1 MRTTTLQ
8 SSKATSRLWK
18 LFAALLL
25 VWLLIPVGQVSAQ
38 TTGSGTA
45 KPCWAYTRPNGV
57 PTLTFFKTETDLT
70 RFNGYKL
77 DGTTILGKNAT
88 TGDKIIEGEPFDQ
101 TYWTPSWNHK
111 QSIINEPSKDGIR
124 KVVFDATFGDVYPT
138 SCKAWFNDCAYLTKI
153 EGIENFNTKEVTD
166 MSHMFYG
173 CTLLKNIDLS
183 HFDTRNVTTMEYMFC
198 NMGVPLDKKSPLCL
212 DLLSFNTSKVE
223 NMGHMFAGSWQIT
236 TLDLK
241 GFDMN
246 KVTTTDGMFA
256 GCYYL
261 ASIYADDWSTNSN
274 ITDNK
279 DMFTACG
286 SLKGAKGY
294 THEGTDGIQ
303 MANGQTGYFMPTY
316 KNEGKDTYPAVD
328 INIGSYPSGTVS
340 LNLKNKETFEAP
352 YPFFIDK
359 GTYTRENMPSN
370 WGTVCLPFA
379 IDVANTENNC
389 EFYQLDG
396 INGEN
401 ITVSQITTT
410 IPAGTPV
417 IVKRTSGTD
426 LKIFSPTEYASIVTQ
441 PVEETG
447 VNHLVGTFTNQELIK
462 QNCYFIARDK
472 FWQVTAKD
480 AEGNTIKGVYVPP
493 FRASIT
499 AAEGETLAQSLG
511 IVIADET
518 NGIGL
523 TPTVEDLLSEKAEYF
538 DLQGRRLDG
547 PQKGINIVRMGGKTR
562 KVVIK

>member
-1 MRTTTLQ
+1 MRTSTLRT
-8 SSKATSRLWK
+8 SKAHVSLWK
-18 LFAALLL
+18 VFAALLL
-25 VWLLIPVGQVSAQ
+25 AWICVPTSKVSAQ
-38 TTGSGTA
+38 TDGTEKA
-45 KPCWAYTRPNGV
+45 CWVLTKPIVNGNGRG
-57 PTLTFFKTETDLT
+57 TLTFTYAEGNNLKGKKLLNNKVVDASSAEGDLI
-70 RFNGYKL
+70 L
-77 DGTTILGKNAT
+77 DG
-88 TGDKIIEGEPFDQ
+88 EPIDANC
-101 TYWTPSWNHK
+101 TPEWTWK
-111 QSIINEPSKDGIR
+111 QSESGSVGNERIET
-124 KVVFDATFGDVYPT
+124 VVFDESFAKFRPI
-138 SCKAWFNDCAYLTKI
+138 SCKKWFDGCAYLTEIK
-153 EGIENFNTKEVTD
+153 GIEYLNTENVTD

-198 NMGVPLDKKSPLCL
+198 NMGVPHDKKSPLCL
-212 DLLSFNTSKVE
+212 DLSSFNTSKVE

-274 ITDNK
+274 ITDSK

-328 INIGSYPSGTVS
+328 INIASYPSGTVS

>member
-8 SSKATSRLWK
+8 SSKASSSLWK

-38 TTGSGTA
+38 TSGTL
-45 KPCWAYTRPNGV
+45 KAYWKFSRPNGTNGQLNLFCAASGAESNEITDWAK
-57 PTLTFFKTETDLT
+57 PGWQHTGAFHQKEIETVVIEES
-70 RFNGYKL
+70 F
-77 DGTTILGKNAT
+77 KNAL
-88 TGDKIIEGEPFDQ
+88 
-101 TYWTPSWNHK
+101 
-111 QSIINEPSKDGIR
+111 
-124 KVVFDATFGDVYPT
+124 PT
-138 SCKAWFNDCAYLTKI
+138 SCHEWFNNCSYLTKI
-153 EGIENFNTKEVTD
+153 EGIENLNTKEVTD

-198 NMGVPLDKKSPLCL
+198 NMGVPHDKKSPLCL
-212 DLLSFNTSKVE
+212 DLSSFNTSKVE

-241 GFDMN
+241 GFDMSN
-246 KVTTTDGMFA
+246 VTNPEAMFNN
-256 GCYYL
+256 CYGL
-261 ASIYADDWSTNSN
+261 ASIYANDWSKISTITNS
-274 ITDNK
+274 K
-279 DMFTACG
+279 DMFNYCA

-328 INIGSYPSGTVS
+328 INIASYPSGTVS

-441 PVEETG
+441 PVEGTG

-523 TPTVEDLLSEKAEYF
+523 TQTVEDLLSEKAEYF

>member
-1 MRTTTLQ
+1 
-8 SSKATSRLWK
+8 
-18 LFAALLL
+18 
-25 VWLLIPVGQVSAQ
+25 
-38 TTGSGTA
+38 
-45 KPCWAYTRPNGV
+45 
-57 PTLTFFKTETDLT
+57 
-70 RFNGYKL
+70 
-77 DGTTILGKNAT
+77 
-88 TGDKIIEGEPFDQ
+88 
-101 TYWTPSWNHK
+101 
-111 QSIINEPSKDGIR
+111 
-124 KVVFDATFGDVYPT
+124 
-138 SCKAWFNDCAYLTKI
+138 
-153 EGIENFNTKEVTD
+153 
-166 MSHMFYG
+166 
-173 CTLLKNIDLS
+173 
-183 HFDTRNVTTMEYMFC
+183 
-198 NMGVPLDKKSPLCL
+198 
-212 DLLSFNTSKVE
+212 
-223 NMGHMFAGSWQIT
+223 MFAGSWQIT

-274 ITDNK
+274 ITDSK

>member
-8 SSKATSRLWK
+8 SSKASSSLWK
-18 LFAALLL
+18 LFAAMLL

-38 TTGSGTA
+38 TSGTLKAYWKFSRPDGTHDQLNLFCAASGAEGNEITDWA
-45 KPCWAYTRPNGV
+45 KPGWQHTGA
-57 PTLTFFKTETDLT
+57 FHQKDIETVVIEES
-70 RFNGYKL
+70 F
-77 DGTTILGKNAT
+77 KNAL
-88 TGDKIIEGEPFDQ
+88 
-101 TYWTPSWNHK
+101 
-111 QSIINEPSKDGIR
+111 
-124 KVVFDATFGDVYPT
+124 PT
-138 SCKAWFNDCAYLTKI
+138 SCHEWFNKCSYLREIK
-153 EGIENFNTKEVTD
+153 GIEHLNTENVTD
-166 MSHMFYG
+166 MSSMFEE
-173 CTLLKNIDLS
+173 CKELKSIDLS
-183 HFDTRNVTTMEYMFC
+183 HFDTKNVTTMERMFAHIG
-198 NMGVPLDKKSPLCL
+198 NSLENLSPVQL
-212 DLLSFNTSKVE
+212 DLSNFNTSKVE
-223 NMGHMFAGSWQIT
+223 NMGHMFAGIYRIT
-236 TLDLK
+236 TLDLR
-241 GFDMN
+241 GFDMS
-246 KVTTTDGMFA
+246 KVTNTESMFA
-256 GCYYL
+256 ASGTL
-261 ASIYADDWSTNSN
+261 SSIYADNWSKNSN
-274 ITDNK
+274 ITNSK
-279 DMFTACG
+279 DMFYGCYN
-286 SLKGAKGY
+286 LKGAVSYMAAGY
-294 THEGTDGIQ
+294 DGIQ

-316 KNEGKDTYPAVD
+316 KNDGKDTYPTVD
-328 INIGSYPSGTVS
+328 INFATWTGTVC

-352 YPFFIDK
+352 YPFYIDK
-359 GTYTRENMPSN
+359 GTYTRENMRSN

-379 IDVANTENNC
+379 IDVANKENNC

-441 PVEETG
+441 PVEGTG

>member
-8 SSKATSRLWK
+8 SSKASSSLWK

-38 TTGSGTA
+38 TISSGTA

-57 PTLTFFKTETDLT
+57 PTLTFFKTETNLD
-70 RFNGYKL
+70 RFNGYRL
-77 DGTTILGKNAT
+77 DGTTILDKSAT
-88 TGDKIIEGEPFDQ
+88 TGDEIIEGEPIDQ
-101 TYWTPSWNHK
+101 TTWQAYWTEK
-111 QSIINEPSKDGIR
+111 GSIKGAR
-124 KVVFDATFGDVYPT
+124 VKKVIFDASFADVHPT
-138 SCKAWFNDCAYLTKI
+138 SCAKWFDLYSELESI
-153 EGIENFNTKEVTD
+153 EGMQYFNTDLVTD
-166 MSHMFYG
+166 MTHMFSEAQIPQNFDF
-173 CTLLKNIDLS
+173 TK
-183 HFDTRNVTTMEYMFC
+183 FDTRNVTTMAYMFYYAKFPSEAQTP
-198 NMGVPLDKKSPLCL
+198 VKL
-212 DLLSFNTSKVE
+212 DLSTFNTSKVE
-223 NMGHMFAGSWQIT
+223 NMSHMFAGTNAIHS
-236 TLDLK
+236 LDLR

-274 ITDNK
+274 ITDSK

-328 INIGSYPSGTVS
+328 INIASYPSGTVS

-441 PVEETG
+441 PVEGTG
-447 VNHLVGTFTNQELIK
+447 VNHLVGTFTNHELIK

>member
-8 SSKATSRLWK
+8 SSKASSSLWK
-18 LFAALLL
+18 LFAAILL

-38 TTGSGTA
+38 TSGSGTA

-77 DGTTILGKNAT
+77 DGTTILDKNAT
-88 TGDKIIEGEPFDQ
+88 TGDIIIEGEPIDQ
-101 TYWTPSWNHK
+101 TTWQAYWTEK
-111 QSIINEPSKDGIR
+111 TSIKDKTETR
-124 KVVFDATFGDVYPT
+124 VKKVIFDASFADVHPT
-138 SCKAWFNDCAYLTKI
+138 SCANWFEKYSELESI
-153 EGIENFNTKEVTD
+153 EGMQYFNTDLVTD
-166 MSHMFYG
+166 MTQMFSEG
-173 CTLLKNIDLS
+173 QVPQNFDFTK
-183 HFDTRNVTTMEYMFC
+183 FDTRNVTTMANMFHYAKFPSEAQTP
-198 NMGVPLDKKSPLCL
+198 VKL
-212 DLLSFNTSKVE
+212 DLSTFNTSKVE
-223 NMGHMFAGSWQIT
+223 NMSHMFAGTNAIHS
-236 TLDLK
+236 LDLS

-256 GCYYL
+256 GCYHL
-261 ASIYADDWSTNSN
+261 ASIYADDWSNNSN
-274 ITDNK
+274 ITDSK
-279 DMFTACG
+279 DMFAGCV

-294 THEGTDGIQ
+294 MREGTDGIE

-316 KNEGKDTYPAVD
+316 KNDGKDTYPTVD
-328 INIGSYPSGTVS
+328 INLASYPCGTVS

-352 YPFFIDK
+352 YPFYIDK
-359 GTYTRENMPSN
+359 GTYTRENMRSN

-401 ITVSQITTT
+401 ITVSQINTT

-426 LKIFSPTEYASIVTQ
+426 LKIFSPTDYASIVTQ
-441 PVEETG
+441 PVVGTG
-447 VNHLVGTFTNQELIK
+447 VNHLVGTFTKQELIK
-462 QNCYFIARDK
+462 QNCYFIASDK

>member
-1 MRTTTLQ
+1 MQ
-8 SSKATSRLWK
+8 Y
-18 LFAALLL
+18 F
-25 VWLLIPVGQVSAQ
+25 
-38 TTGSGTA
+38 
-45 KPCWAYTRPNGV
+45 N
-57 PTLTFFKTETDLT
+57 TDL
-70 RFNGYKL
+70 
-77 DGTTILGKNAT
+77 
-88 TGDKIIEGEPFDQ
+88 
-101 TYWTPSWNHK
+101 
-111 QSIINEPSKDGIR
+111 
-124 KVVFDATFGDVYPT
+124 
-138 SCKAWFNDCAYLTKI
+138 
-153 EGIENFNTKEVTD
+153 VTD

-173 CTLLKNIDLS
+173 CSEIKTIDFS
-183 HFDTRNVTTMEYMFC
+183 HFDTKNITTMEYMFHSIG
-198 NMGVPLDKKSPLCL
+198 NSLVNKSPVIL
-212 DLLSFNTSKVE
+212 DLSSFNTSKVE
-223 NMGHMFAGSWQIT
+223 NMGHMFAGSWYIT
-236 TLDLK
+236 KLDLR
-241 GFDMN
+241 GFDMSN
-246 KVTTTDGMFA
+246 VTNTASMFNSCQ
-256 GCYYL
+256 GL
-261 ASIYADDWSTNSN
+261 ASIYANDWSNNSTITNS
-274 ITDNK
+274 K
-279 DMFTACG
+279 DMFYYCL

-294 THEGTDGIQ
+294 MYEGTDGIE

-316 KNEGKDTYPAVD
+316 KNNGKDTYPTVD
-328 INIGSYPSGTVS
+328 INIATWTGTVS

-370 WGTVCLPFA
+370 WGTVCLPFD

-426 LKIFSPTEYASIVTQ
+426 LKIFSPTKYASIVTQ

-523 TPTVEDLLSEKAEYF
+523 TPTVEDLLSEKTEYF

>member
-8 SSKATSRLWK
+8 SSKASSRLWK

-38 TTGSGTA
+38 TSDSGTA

-77 DGTTILGKNAT
+77 NGTTILDKSAT
-88 TGDKIIEGEPFDQ
+88 TGDEIIEGEPINQ
-101 TYWTPSWNHK
+101 TTWRAYWTEKDNIDKK
-111 QSIINEPSKDGIR
+111 QETRVK
-124 KVVFDATFGDVYPT
+124 KVIFDASFGDVHPT
-138 SCKAWFNDCAYLTKI
+138 SCIKWFDDYSELESI
-153 EGIENFNTKEVTD
+153 EGMQYFNTDLVTD

-173 CTLLKNIDLS
+173 CSEIKTIDFS
-183 HFDTRNVTTMEYMFC
+183 HFDTKNVTTMEYMFHSIG
-198 NMGVPLDKKSPLCL
+198 NSLVNKSPVIL
-212 DLLSFNTSKVE
+212 DLSSFNTSKVE
-223 NMGHMFAGSWQIT
+223 NMGHMFAGSWYIT
-236 TLDLK
+236 KLDLR
-241 GFDMN
+241 GFDMS
-246 KVTTTDGMFA
+246 KVTNTESMFA
-256 GCYYL
+256 ASGTL
-261 ASIYADDWSTNSN
+261 SSIYADDWSKNSN
-274 ITDNK
+274 ITNSK
-279 DMFTACG
+279 DMFNGCY

-294 THEGTDGIQ
+294 MLEGTDGIQ
-303 MANGQTGYFMPTY
+303 MANSQTGYFMPTY

-328 INIGSYPSGTVS
+328 INIASYPSGTVS

-401 ITVSQITTT
+401 ITVSQITTE

-426 LKIFSPTEYASIVTQ
+426 LKIFSPTKYASIVTK
-441 PVEETG
+441 PVKGTG

>member
-38 TTGSGTA
+38 TSGSGTA

-57 PTLTFFKTETDLT
+57 PTLTFFKTETNLV
-70 RFNGYKL
+70 RFNGYRL
-77 DGTTILGKNAT
+77 DGTTILDKSAT
-88 TGDKIIEGEPFDQ
+88 TGDEIIEGEPINQ
-101 TYWTPSWNHK
+101 TTWRAYWTEKDNIDKK
-111 QSIINEPSKDGIR
+111 QETRVK
-124 KVVFDATFGDVYPT
+124 KVIFDASFGDVHPT
-138 SCKAWFNDCAYLTKI
+138 SCIKWFENYSELESI
-153 EGIENFNTKEVTD
+153 EGMQYFNTDLVTD

-173 CTLLKNIDLS
+173 CSEIKTIDFS
-183 HFDTRNVTTMEYMFC
+183 HFDTKNVTTMEYMFHSIG
-198 NMGVPLDKKSPLCL
+198 NSLVNKSPVIL
-212 DLLSFNTSKVE
+212 DLSSFNTSKVE
-223 NMGHMFAGSWQIT
+223 NMGHMFAGSWYIT
-236 TLDLK
+236 KLDLR
-241 GFDMN
+241 GFDMSN
-246 KVTTTDGMFA
+246 VTNTASMFNSCQ
-256 GCYYL
+256 GL
-261 ASIYADDWSTNSN
+261 ASIYANDWSNNSTITNS
-274 ITDNK
+274 K
-279 DMFTACG
+279 DMFYYCL

-294 THEGTDGIQ
+294 MYEGTDGIE

-316 KNEGKDTYPAVD
+316 KNDGKDTYPTVD
-328 INIGSYPSGTVS
+328 INIATWTGTVS

-352 YPFFIDK
+352 YPFYIDK

-379 IDVANTENNC
+379 IDVANKENNC

-426 LKIFSPTEYASIVTQ
+426 LKIFSPTEYDSIVTQ
-441 PVEETG
+441 PVEGTG

>member
-1 MRTTTLQ
+1 MQ
-8 SSKATSRLWK
+8 Y
-18 LFAALLL
+18 F
-25 VWLLIPVGQVSAQ
+25 
-38 TTGSGTA
+38 
-45 KPCWAYTRPNGV
+45 N
-57 PTLTFFKTETDLT
+57 TDL
-70 RFNGYKL
+70 
-77 DGTTILGKNAT
+77 
-88 TGDKIIEGEPFDQ
+88 
-101 TYWTPSWNHK
+101 
-111 QSIINEPSKDGIR
+111 
-124 KVVFDATFGDVYPT
+124 
-138 SCKAWFNDCAYLTKI
+138 
-153 EGIENFNTKEVTD
+153 VTD

-173 CTLLKNIDLS
+173 CSEIKTIDFS
-183 HFDTRNVTTMEYMFC
+183 HFDTKNVTTMEYMFHSIG
-198 NMGVPLDKKSPLCL
+198 NSLVNKSPVIL
-212 DLLSFNTSKVE
+212 DLSSFNTSKVE
-223 NMGHMFAGSWQIT
+223 NMGHMFAGSWYIT
-236 TLDLK
+236 KLDLR
-241 GFDMN
+241 GFDMSN
-246 KVTTTDGMFA
+246 VTNTASMFNSCQ
-256 GCYYL
+256 GL
-261 ASIYADDWSTNSN
+261 ASIYANDWSNNSTITNS
-274 ITDNK
+274 K
-279 DMFTACG
+279 DMFYYCL

-294 THEGTDGIQ
+294 MYEGTDGIE

-316 KNEGKDTYPAVD
+316 KNDGKDTYPTVD
-328 INIGSYPSGTVS
+328 INIATWTGTVS

-370 WGTVCLPFA
+370 WGTVCLPFD

-426 LKIFSPTEYASIVTQ
+426 LKIFSPTEYALIVTK
-441 PVEETG
+441 PVEGTG

-523 TPTVEDLLSEKAEYF
+523 TQTVEDLLSEKAEYF

>member
-8 SSKATSRLWK
+8 SSKASSSLWK

-38 TTGSGTA
+38 TSGTL
-45 KPCWAYTRPNGV
+45 KAYWKFSRPNGTNGQLNLFCAASGAESNEITDWAK
-57 PTLTFFKTETDLT
+57 PGWQHTGAFHQKEIETVVIEES
-70 RFNGYKL
+70 F
-77 DGTTILGKNAT
+77 KNAL
-88 TGDKIIEGEPFDQ
+88 
-101 TYWTPSWNHK
+101 
-111 QSIINEPSKDGIR
+111 
-124 KVVFDATFGDVYPT
+124 PT
-138 SCKAWFNDCAYLTKI
+138 SCHEWFNNCSYLTKI
-153 EGIENFNTKEVTD
+153 EGIENLNTKEVTD

-198 NMGVPLDKKSPLCL
+198 NMGVPHDKKSPLCL
-212 DLLSFNTSKVE
+212 DLSSFNTSKVE

-241 GFDMN
+241 GFDMSN
-246 KVTTTDGMFA
+246 VTNTEAMFNN
-256 GCYYL
+256 CYGL
-261 ASIYADDWSTNSN
+261 ASIYANDWSKISTITNS
-274 ITDNK
+274 K
-279 DMFTACG
+279 DMFNYCA

-328 INIGSYPSGTVS
+328 INIASYPSGTVS

-441 PVEETG
+441 PVEGTG

-462 QNCYFIARDK
+462 QNCYFIARD
-472 FWQVTAKD
+472 
-480 AEGNTIKGVYVPP
+480 
-493 FRASIT
+493 
-499 AAEGETLAQSLG
+499 
-511 IVIADET
+511 
-518 NGIGL
+518 
-523 TPTVEDLLSEKAEYF
+523 
-538 DLQGRRLDG
+538 
-547 PQKGINIVRMGGKTR
+547 
-562 KVVIK
+562 

>member
-1 MRTTTLQ
+1 
-8 SSKATSRLWK
+8 
-18 LFAALLL
+18 
-25 VWLLIPVGQVSAQ
+25 
-38 TTGSGTA
+38 
-45 KPCWAYTRPNGV
+45 
-57 PTLTFFKTETDLT
+57 
-70 RFNGYKL
+70 
-77 DGTTILGKNAT
+77 
-88 TGDKIIEGEPFDQ
+88 
-101 TYWTPSWNHK
+101 
-111 QSIINEPSKDGIR
+111 
-124 KVVFDATFGDVYPT
+124 
-138 SCKAWFNDCAYLTKI
+138 
-153 EGIENFNTKEVTD
+153 
-166 MSHMFYG
+166 MS
-173 CTLLKNIDLS
+173 
-183 HFDTRNVTTMEYMFC
+183 NVTNTASMFNSC
-198 NMGVPLDKKSPLCL
+198 QG
-212 DLLSFNTSKVE
+212 
-223 NMGHMFAGSWQIT
+223 
-236 TLDLK
+236 
-241 GFDMN
+241 
-246 KVTTTDGMFA
+246 
-256 GCYYL
+256 L
-261 ASIYADDWSTNSN
+261 ASIYANDWSNNSTITNS
-274 ITDNK
+274 K
-279 DMFTACG
+279 DMFYYCL

-294 THEGTDGIQ
+294 MYEGTDGIE

-316 KNEGKDTYPAVD
+316 KNDGKDTYPTVD
-328 INIGSYPSGTVS
+328 INIATWTGTVS

-370 WGTVCLPFA
+370 WGTVCLPFD

>member
-8 SSKATSRLWK
+8 SSKASSSLWK
-18 LFAALLL
+18 LLTALLL

-38 TTGSGTA
+38 TISSGTA

-57 PTLTFFKTETDLT
+57 PTLTFFKTETNLD
-70 RFNGYKL
+70 RFNGYRL
-77 DGTTILGKNAT
+77 DGTTILDKSAT
-88 TGDKIIEGEPFDQ
+88 TGDEIIEGEPIDQ
-101 TYWTPSWNHK
+101 TTWQAYWTEK
-111 QSIINEPSKDGIR
+111 GSIKNATET
-124 KVVFDATFGDVYPT
+124 KVKKVIFDVSFGDVHPT
-138 SCKAWFNDCAYLTKI
+138 SCAKWFDLYSEFESI
-153 EGIENFNTKEVTD
+153 EGMQYFNTDLVTD
-166 MSHMFYG
+166 MSSMFSEAQVPQNFDF
-173 CTLLKNIDLS
+173 TK
-183 HFDTRNVTTMEYMFC
+183 FDTRNVTTMANMFHYAKFPSEAQTP
-198 NMGVPLDKKSPLCL
+198 VKL
-212 DLLSFNTSKVE
+212 DLSTFNTSKVE
-223 NMGHMFAGSWQIT
+223 NMSHMFAGTNVIHS
-236 TLDLK
+236 LDLR
-241 GFDMN
+241 GFDMS

-256 GCYYL
+256 GCWAL
-261 ASIYADDWSTNSN
+261 ASIYADDWSNNSN
-274 ITDNK
+274 ITDSR
-279 DMFTACG
+279 DMFAGCS

-294 THEGTDGIQ
+294 TYEGTDGIQ

-316 KNEGKDTYPAVD
+316 KNDGQNTYPTVD
-328 INIGSYPSGTVS
+328 IIIAMFPRVTVS
-340 LNLKNKETFEAP
+340 LNLKNKETFEAS
-352 YPFFIDK
+352 YPFYIDK
-359 GTYTRENMPSN
+359 GTYTRENMRSN

-426 LKIFSPTEYASIVTQ
+426 LKIFSPTDKYASIVTQ
-441 PVEETG
+441 PVVGTG
-447 VNHLVGTFTNQELIK
+447 ANHLVGTFTNQELIK

-523 TPTVEDLLSEKAEYF
+523 TPTVEDLLSEKTEYF

>member
-8 SSKATSRLWK
+8 SSKASSRLWK
-18 LFAALLL
+18 LFAAMLL

-38 TTGSGTA
+38 TSGTL
-45 KPCWAYTRPNGV
+45 KAYWKFSRP
-57 PTLTFFKTETDLT
+57 
-70 RFNGYKL
+70 
-77 DGTTILGKNAT
+77 DGTRGQLNLFCAASSTEGNEITDWANPGWQVNVGT
-88 TGDKIIEGEPFDQ
+88 YHPNQIE
-101 TYWTPSWNHK
+101 T
-111 QSIINEPSKDGIR
+111 
-124 KVVFDATFGDVYPT
+124 VVFEESFQNALPT
-138 SCKAWFNDCAYLTKI
+138 SCKKWFDGCTFLSKI
-153 EGIENFNTKEVTD
+153 EGIEYLNTEQVTD

-173 CTLLKNIDLS
+173 CREIKRIDFS
-183 HFDTRNVTTMEYMFC
+183 HFDTKNVTTMEYMFHSIG
-198 NMGVPLDKKSPLCL
+198 NSLVDKSPVIL
-212 DLLSFNTSKVE
+212 DLSSFNTNKVE
-223 NMGHMFAGSWQIT
+223 NMGHMFAGSYYIT
-236 TLDLK
+236 NIDLR

-246 KVTTTDGMFA
+246 KVTNTESMFA
-256 GCYYL
+256 NCVNL
-261 ASIYADDWSTNSN
+261 ASIYANDWSKISTITNS
-274 ITDNK
+274 K
-279 DMFTACG
+279 DMFNYCP

-294 THEGTDGIQ
+294 GYEYTDGIE

-316 KNEGKDTYPAVD
+316 KNDGKDTYPTVD
-328 INIGSYPSGTVS
+328 INIANFPSGTVC

-352 YPFFIDK
+352 YPFYIDK
-359 GTYTRENMPSN
+359 GTYTRENMRSN

-426 LKIFSPTEYASIVTQ
+426 LKIFSPTDYAPIVTQ
-441 PVEETG
+441 PVVGTG
-447 VNHLVGTFTNQELIK
+447 VNHLVGTFTNQELIE
-462 QNCYFIARDK
+462 QNCYFIASDK

>member
-1 MRTTTLQ
+1 M
-8 SSKATSRLWK
+8 
-18 LFAALLL
+18 
-25 VWLLIPVGQVSAQ
+25 
-38 TTGSGTA
+38 
-45 KPCWAYTRPNGV
+45 Y
-57 PTLTFFKTETDLT
+57 
-70 RFNGYKL
+70 
-77 DGTTILGKNAT
+77 
-88 TGDKIIEGEPFDQ
+88 
-101 TYWTPSWNHK
+101 
-111 QSIINEPSKDGIR
+111 
-124 KVVFDATFGDVYPT
+124 
-138 SCKAWFNDCAYLTKI
+138 
-153 EGIENFNTKEVTD
+153 
-166 MSHMFYG
+166 
-173 CTLLKNIDLS
+173 
-183 HFDTRNVTTMEYMFC
+183 
-198 NMGVPLDKKSPLCL
+198 
-212 DLLSFNTSKVE
+212 
-223 NMGHMFAGSWQIT
+223 
-236 TLDLK
+236 
-241 GFDMN
+241 
-246 KVTTTDGMFA
+246 
-256 GCYYL
+256 
-261 ASIYADDWSTNSN
+261 
-274 ITDNK
+274 
-279 DMFTACG
+279 
-286 SLKGAKGY
+286 
-294 THEGTDGIQ
+294 EGTDGIE

-316 KNEGKDTYPAVD
+316 KNDGKDTYPTVD
-328 INIGSYPSGTVS
+328 INIATWTGTVS

-352 YPFFIDK
+352 YPFYIDK

-379 IDVANTENNC
+379 IDVANKENNC

-441 PVEETG
+441 PVEGTG

>member
-1 MRTTTLQ
+1 M
-8 SSKATSRLWK
+8 
-18 LFAALLL
+18 FAHIGNSLENLS
-25 VWLLIPVGQVSAQ
+25 PVQ
-38 TTGSGTA
+38 
-45 KPCWAYTRPNGV
+45 
-57 PTLTFFKTETDLT
+57 L
-70 RFNGYKL
+70 
-77 DGTTILGKNAT
+77 
-88 TGDKIIEGEPFDQ
+88 
-101 TYWTPSWNHK
+101 
-111 QSIINEPSKDGIR
+111 
-124 KVVFDATFGDVYPT
+124 
-138 SCKAWFNDCAYLTKI
+138 
-153 EGIENFNTKEVTD
+153 
-166 MSHMFYG
+166 
-173 CTLLKNIDLS
+173 DLS
-183 HFDTRNVTTMEYMFC
+183 N
-198 NMGVPLDKKSPLCL
+198 
-212 DLLSFNTSKVE
+212 FNTSKVE
-223 NMGHMFAGSWQIT
+223 NMGHMFAGIYRIT
-236 TLDLK
+236 TLDLR
-241 GFDMN
+241 GFDMS
-246 KVTTTDGMFA
+246 KVTNTESMFA
-256 GCYYL
+256 ASGTL
-261 ASIYADDWSTNSN
+261 SSIYADNWSKNSN
-274 ITDNK
+274 ITNSK
-279 DMFTACG
+279 DMFYGCYN
-286 SLKGAKGY
+286 LKGAVSYMAAGY
-294 THEGTDGIQ
+294 DGIQ

-316 KNEGKDTYPAVD
+316 KNDGKDTYPTVD
-328 INIGSYPSGTVS
+328 INFATWTGTVC

-352 YPFFIDK
+352 YPFYIDK
-359 GTYTRENMPSN
+359 GTYTRENMRSN

-379 IDVANTENNC
+379 IDVANKENNC

-441 PVEETG
+441 PVEGTG

>member
-8 SSKATSRLWK
+8 SSKASSSLWK

-38 TTGSGTA
+38 TSGSGTA

-57 PTLTFFKTETDLT
+57 PTLTFFKTETNLV
-70 RFNGYKL
+70 RFNGYRL
-77 DGTTILGKNAT
+77 DGTTILDKSAT
-88 TGDKIIEGEPFDQ
+88 TGDEIIEGEPINQ
-101 TYWTPSWNHK
+101 TTWRAYWTEKDNIDKK
-111 QSIINEPSKDGIR
+111 QETRVK
-124 KVVFDATFGDVYPT
+124 KVIFDASFRDVHPT
-138 SCKAWFNDCAYLTKI
+138 SCIKWFENYSELESI
-153 EGIENFNTKEVTD
+153 EGMQYFNTDLVTD

-173 CTLLKNIDLS
+173 CSEIKTIDFS
-183 HFDTRNVTTMEYMFC
+183 HFDTKNVTTMEYMFHSIG
-198 NMGVPLDKKSPLCL
+198 NSLVNKSPVIL
-212 DLLSFNTSKVE
+212 DLSSFNTSKVE
-223 NMGHMFAGSWQIT
+223 NMGHMFAGSWYIT
-236 TLDLK
+236 KLDLR
-241 GFDMN
+241 GFDMSN
-246 KVTTTDGMFA
+246 VTNTASMFNSCQ
-256 GCYYL
+256 GL
-261 ASIYADDWSTNSN
+261 ASIYANDWSNNSTITNS
-274 ITDNK
+274 K
-279 DMFTACG
+279 DMFYYCL

-294 THEGTDGIQ
+294 MYEGTDGIE

-316 KNEGKDTYPAVD
+316 KNNGKDTYPTVD
-328 INIGSYPSGTVS
+328 INIATWTGTVS

-370 WGTVCLPFA
+370 WGTVCLPFD

-426 LKIFSPTEYASIVTQ
+426 LKIFSPTKYASIVTQ

>member
-8 SSKATSRLWK
+8 SSKASSSLWK

-25 VWLLIPVGQVSAQ
+25 VWLLIHVGQVSAQ
-38 TTGSGTA
+38 TSGTL
-45 KPCWAYTRPNGV
+45 KAYWKFSRPNGTNGQLNLFCAASGAESNEITDWAK
-57 PTLTFFKTETDLT
+57 PGWQHTGAFHQKEIETVVIEES
-70 RFNGYKL
+70 F
-77 DGTTILGKNAT
+77 KNAL
-88 TGDKIIEGEPFDQ
+88 
-101 TYWTPSWNHK
+101 
-111 QSIINEPSKDGIR
+111 
-124 KVVFDATFGDVYPT
+124 PT
-138 SCKAWFNDCAYLTKI
+138 SCHEWFNNCSYLTKI
-153 EGIENFNTKEVTD
+153 EGIENLNTKEVTD

-198 NMGVPLDKKSPLCL
+198 NMGVPHDKKSPLCL
-212 DLLSFNTSKVE
+212 DLSSFNTSKVE

-241 GFDMN
+241 GFDMSN
-246 KVTTTDGMFA
+246 VTNTEAMFNN
-256 GCYYL
+256 CYGL
-261 ASIYADDWSTNSN
+261 ASIYANDWSKISTITNS
-274 ITDNK
+274 K
-279 DMFTACG
+279 DMFNYCA

-328 INIGSYPSGTVS
+328 INIASYPSGTVS

-441 PVEETG
+441 PVEGTG

-523 TPTVEDLLSEKAEYF
+523 TQTVEDLLSEKAEYF

>member
-8 SSKATSRLWK
+8 SSKASSRLWK
-18 LFAALLL
+18 LFAAMLL

-38 TTGSGTA
+38 TRGTLKAYWKFSRPDGTHGQLNLFCAASGTEGNEITD
-45 KPCWAYTRPNGV
+45 WANPGWQTPIGFQLREIETV
-57 PTLTFFKTETDLT
+57 VIEESFKS
-70 RFNGYKL
+70 N
-77 DGTTILGKNAT
+77 
-88 TGDKIIEGEPFDQ
+88 
-101 TYWTPSWNHK
+101 
-111 QSIINEPSKDGIR
+111 
-124 KVVFDATFGDVYPT
+124 YPT
-138 SCKAWFNDCAYLTKI
+138 SCKGWFKQCANLRKI
-153 EGIENFNTKEVTD
+153 EGIENLNTERVTD
-166 MSHMFYG
+166 MSSMFEE
-173 CTLLKNIDLS
+173 CAELKSIDLS
-183 HFDTRNVTTMEYMFC
+183 HFDTKNVTTMEKMFHGIGASY
-198 NMGVPLDKKSPLCL
+198 NDFSPVKL
-212 DLLSFNTSKVE
+212 DLSTFNTSKVE
-223 NMGHMFAGSWQIT
+223 NMKEMFEAAWQIT
-236 TLDLK
+236 SLDLRH
-241 GFDMN
+241 FDMS
-246 KVTTTDGMFA
+246 KVTTTESMFA
-256 GCYYL
+256 GCHYL
-261 ASIYADDWSTNSN
+261 ASIYAYDWSNNSN
-274 ITDNK
+274 ITNSK
-279 DMFTACG
+279 GMFSGCG
-286 SLKGAKGY
+286 SLKGAIGL
-294 THEGTDGIQ
+294 TDGVDIK

-316 KNEGKDTYPAVD
+316 KNDGKDTYPTVD
-328 INIGSYPSGTVS
+328 INLASYPCGTVS

-352 YPFFIDK
+352 YPFYIDK
-359 GTYTRENMPSN
+359 GTYTRENMRSN

-379 IDVANTENNC
+379 IDLANTENNC

-401 ITVSQITTT
+401 ITVSQINTT

-426 LKIFSPTEYASIVTQ
+426 LKIFSPTDYASIVTQ
-441 PVEETG
+441 PVVGTG
-447 VNHLVGTFTNQELIK
+447 VNHLVGTFTKQELIK
-462 QNCYFIARDK
+462 QNCYFIASDK

-547 PQKGINIVRMGGKTR
+547 PQKGINLVRTGGKTR

>member
-8 SSKATSRLWK
+8 SSKASSRLWK
-18 LFAALLL
+18 LFAAMLF

-38 TTGSGTA
+38 TRGSGTA
-45 KPCWAYTRPNGV
+45 KPCWAFTRPNGI

-70 RFNGYKL
+70 QFNGYKL
-77 DGTTILGKNAT
+77 NGTTILDKSAT
-88 TGDKIIEGEPFDQ
+88 TGDEIIEGEPFDQ
-101 TYWTPSWNHK
+101 TTWHAYWTEKS
-111 QSIINEPSKDGIR
+111 SIKDQTET
-124 KVVFDATFGDVYPT
+124 KVKKVIFDATFGDVHPT
-138 SCKAWFNDCAYLTKI
+138 SCANWFHLFHELESI
-153 EGIENFNTKEVTD
+153 EGMQYFNTDLVTD
-166 MSHMFYG
+166 MSGMFNE
-173 CTLLKNIDLS
+173 CRELKSIDFS
-183 HFDTRNVTTMEYMFC
+183 HFDTRNVTTMKSMFRE
-198 NMGVPLDKKSPLCL
+198 MGNSLVDNSPVTL
-212 DLLSFNTSKVE
+212 DLSSFNTSKVE
-223 NMGHMFAGSWQIT
+223 NMQEMFGGAWYIT
-236 TLDLK
+236 TLDLR
-241 GFDMN
+241 GFDMSN
-246 KVTTTDGMFA
+246 VTNTASMFTS
-256 GCYYL
+256 CVYL
-261 ASIYADDWSTNSN
+261 ASIYANDWSKIGTITNS
-274 ITDNK
+274 K
-279 DMFTACG
+279 DMFLDC
-286 SLKGAKGY
+286 SCLKGAKGY
-294 THEGTDGIQ
+294 GYEGTDGIQ

-316 KNEGKDTYPAVD
+316 KNDGKDTYPTVD
-328 INIGSYPSGTVS
+328 INLASYPSGTVS

-352 YPFFIDK
+352 YPFYIDK
-359 GTYTRENMPSN
+359 GTYTRENMRSN

-426 LKIFSPTEYASIVTQ
+426 LKIFSPTDYAPIVTQ
-441 PVEETG
+441 PVVGTG
-447 VNHLVGTFTNQELIK
+447 VNHLVGTFTNQELIE

-499 AAEGETLAQSLG
+499 ATEGETLAQSLG

>member
-1 MRTTTLQ
+1 MQ
-8 SSKATSRLWK
+8 Y
-18 LFAALLL
+18 F
-25 VWLLIPVGQVSAQ
+25 
-38 TTGSGTA
+38 
-45 KPCWAYTRPNGV
+45 N
-57 PTLTFFKTETDLT
+57 TDL
-70 RFNGYKL
+70 
-77 DGTTILGKNAT
+77 
-88 TGDKIIEGEPFDQ
+88 
-101 TYWTPSWNHK
+101 
-111 QSIINEPSKDGIR
+111 
-124 KVVFDATFGDVYPT
+124 
-138 SCKAWFNDCAYLTKI
+138 
-153 EGIENFNTKEVTD
+153 VTD

-173 CTLLKNIDLS
+173 CSEIKTIDFS
-183 HFDTRNVTTMEYMFC
+183 HFDTKNVTTMEYMFHSIG
-198 NMGVPLDKKSPLCL
+198 NSLVNKSPVIL
-212 DLLSFNTSKVE
+212 DLSSFNTSKVE
-223 NMGHMFAGSWQIT
+223 NMGHMFAGSWYIT
-236 TLDLK
+236 KLDLR
-241 GFDMN
+241 GFDMSN
-246 KVTTTDGMFA
+246 VTNTASMFNSCQ
-256 GCYYL
+256 GL
-261 ASIYADDWSTNSN
+261 ASIYANDWSNNSTITNS
-274 ITDNK
+274 K
-279 DMFTACG
+279 DMFYYCL

-294 THEGTDGIQ
+294 MYEGTDGIE

-316 KNEGKDTYPAVD
+316 KNNGKDTYPTVD
-328 INIGSYPSGTVS
+328 INIATWTGTVS

-370 WGTVCLPFA
+370 WGTVCLPFD

-426 LKIFSPTEYASIVTQ
+426 LKIFSPTKYASIVTQ

-523 TPTVEDLLSEKAEYF
+523 TPTVEDLLSEKTEYF